1 MLIYDSM
8 FNHPTTCT
16 YKLFGLNDS
25 LEPSTIS
32 YEVTQS
38 KGSILIRLY
47 LVCLYTVTQSK
58 GSILI
63 EPSTISYTV
72 TQSKGSILIEPS
84 TISYT
89 VAQSDQTILSM
100 KANSPTKT

>member
-8 FNHPTTCT
+8 FNHLTTCT

-32 YEVTQS
+32 Y
-38 KGSILIRLY
+38 K
-47 LVCLYTVTQSK
+47 VTQSK

-72 TQSKGSILIEPS
+72 TQSDP
-84 TISYT
+84 
-89 VAQSDQTILSM
+89 TILSM